1 MAVETN
7 RQRYY
12 PMESVN
18 PDWWEKWLKKNFK
31 KQNSLL
37 SKRIK

>member
-12 PMESVN
+12 PMEDVN
-18 PDWWEKWLKKNFK
+18 PEWWGKWLKKPEKTKESIIK
-31 KQNSLL
+31 K
-37 SKRIK
+37 K

>member
-12 PMESVN
+12 PMEDVN
-18 PDWWEKWLKKNFK
+18 PDWWGKWLKKNLK
-31 KQNSLL
+31 KQKSLL
-37 SKRIK
+37 SKRIR